1 MRIRVTQPSLLALV
15 NIRHIEAST
24 TAITLKLRMSMM
36 ITMAYTNG
44 LATLLVAVAYEGAK
58 YNLKDNRSPQYS
70 KVSE

>member
-1 MRIRVTQPSLLALV
+1 
-15 NIRHIEAST
+15 
-24 TAITLKLRMSMM
+24 MM